1 MIYVKRAAN
10 GQFLQVA
17 SEPFDDMT
25 EALPLD
31 DADLQQWLAE
41 DAQRAQQAQIE
52 GLQSSDLEM
61 VRVLEDL
68 IGILMDRGVIRFT
81 DLPEAAQH
89 KLQTRAQSRAQLNSL
104 SKLLDEEE
112 RYLI

>member
-1 MIYVKRAAN
+1 MVYVKRAPN
-10 GQFLQVA
+10 GRFVQVA
-17 SEPFDDMT
+17 SEPFDNMT
-25 EALPLD
+25 EALPLN
-31 DADLQQWLAE
+31 DAELQQWLAE
-41 DAQRAQQAQIE
+41 DGQRAQLAQIK
-52 GLQSSDLEM
+52 GLQCSDLEM

-89 KLQTRAQSRAQLNSL
+89 KLQARAQSRAQLDSL